1 MRGDDEDYTMATK
14 QRLVDR
20 LRVILAGRAAE
31 EVSHLF
37 EVCRITLLLTPP
49 PVRCT
54 VNTIAWISA
63 ALEVKQWQSF
73 CC

>member
-31 EVSHLF
+31 EV
-37 EVCRITLLLTPP
+37 RPT
-49 PVRCT
+49 
-54 VNTIAWISA
+54 
-63 ALEVKQWQSF
+63 F
-73 CC
+73 CSP